1 MERYTVLARRY
12 RPRTF
17 DEVVGQEH
25 VARTLTNA
33 IRDSKVAHAYLFSGP
48 RGVGKTTMARIFAK
62 ALNCARGTST
72 SPCLECEPC
81 RLIHEGADHDVVEI
95 DAASNRLVEDAR
107 LLREGAKYRPLR
119 SPFKVYI
126 IDEAHML
133 TKDAFNTLLKLLEEP
148 PPHVKFVFAT
158 TEPHKLLETIVSRCQ
173 RFEFGRI
180 TQAHL
185 TQRLKQI
192 CARENLA
199 IRDEVLRKIA
209 AAARGGMRDAES
221 LLEQLVAYKDA
232 EITLEDVQ
240 RMTGAASDEAVVG
253 LLEAVREGAI
263 AKVFERLEGI
273 LQRGADPTAFADQAI
288 EAVRALTI
296 LKACGRDQKILEL
309 TDTQRDACDLLQ
321 QKFSM
326 DALLYCM
333 QLLFEARRRLR
344 EGLNPQIVLELACA
358 KMASIGDLVS
368 LGDAIKEL
376 RESKGGSAPLRP
388 APAPAPRPTPA
399 PAAQPP
405 SAPPPNDPSLAA
417 KWASFLAAIHEH
429 ASVLDRTILRECL
442 PLKVEART
450 VYVPVPPNLNSSMHR
465 KNFERL
471 TRRDAGLGPFLEQ
484 VFGPGA
490 RLEFLFDQAPP
501 SPSAAAP
508 PRGRGVDLKDDPS
521 IKKIFDK
528 FQGIRLIDSE

>member
-1 MERYTVLARRY
+1 MGMEGYTVLARRY
-12 RPRTF
+12 RPRAF

-72 SPCLECEPC
+72 TPCLECEPC

-95 DAASNRLVEDAR
+95 DAASNRNVEDAR

-126 IDEAHML
+126 VDEAHML

-148 PPHVKFVFAT
+148 PPHVKFLFAT

-192 CARENLA
+192 CAKENLA
-199 IRDEVLRKIA
+199 VRDEVLRKIA
-209 AAARGGMRDAES
+209 GASRGGMRDAES
-221 LLEQLVAYKDA
+221 LLEQLVAYKES

-240 RMTGAASDEAVVG
+240 RMTGAASDEAVTG
-253 LLEAVREGAI
+253 LLEAVREGAA
-263 AKVFERLEGI
+263 AKVFAQLDEIFR
-273 LQRGADPTAFADQAI
+273 RGADPTAFADQAI

-309 TDTQRDACDLLQ
+309 SDAQRDACDRLQ

-326 DALLYCM
+326 EALLYLT
-333 QLLFEARRRLR
+333 QLLLEARRRLR
-344 EGLNPQIVLELACA
+344 EGLNPQIVLELAFA

-368 LGDAIKEL
+368 LGDAIQAL
-376 RESKGGSAPLRP
+376 RQAGGGARPSA
-388 APAPAPRPTPA
+388 APAKPRTEAAPSSVPPPTPTA
-399 PAAQPP
+399 T
-405 SAPPPNDPSLAA
+405 PPPTDASLSA
-417 KWASFLAAIHEH
+417 KWSAFLAAIHERV
-429 ASVLDRTILRECL
+429 SVLDRTILRECS
-442 PLKVEART
+442 PSRVDART

-471 TRRDAGLGPFLEQ
+471 TRRDAGLAPFLEQ
-484 VFGPGA
+484 AFGAGA
-490 RLEFLFDQAPP
+490 RLQFLFD
-501 SPSAAAP
+501 AAP
-508 PRGRGVDLKDDPS
+508 APAAPGRAVDIGNDPS
-521 IKKIFDK
+521 IKKIFEK